1 MINTRN
7 NDIRIP
13 VSRQP
18 PVYIISGEQAEGKT
32 TFLMEILDNLRNEGV
47 RMRGIVA
54 PGYFQD
60 GTRSGFS
67 VVDVGTGIS
76 EELCSTTPDAGS
88 ERHARY
94 YFKPEGL
101 SFGNRAILDFN
112 PDTTDILVIDEVGR
126 FDIQG
131 AVWGGSIDKLV
142 EQPHP
147 PMIWTVRRE
156 FVGMV
161 TKRWPIRSAVREL
174 GSVSSEK
181 FTDDVMREI
190 RIYQSAVTSALQH
203 TRSR

>member
-1 MINTRN
+1 MIDTRN
-7 NDIRIP
+7 YDIRTS

-32 TFLMEILDNLRNEGV
+32 TFLMEMLDRLRIEGV
-47 RMRGIVA
+47 KMRGIVA
-54 PGYFQD
+54 PGYFKD
-60 GTRSGFS
+60 GARSGFS
-67 VVDVGTGIS
+67 VMDLGTQMS

-94 YFKPEGL
+94 FFRPEGL

-126 FDIQG
+126 FDVQG
-131 AVWGGSIDKLV
+131 ALWGGSIDKLMTL
-142 EQPHP
+142 PHP
-147 PMIWTVRRE
+147 PMVWTVRRE

-161 TKRWPIRSAVREL
+161 TKRWPIRPVVREL
-174 GSVSSEK
+174 GSVSNEK
-181 FTDDVMREI
+181 FTEEIMKEI
-190 RIYQSAVTSALQH
+190 RTYQSVVTSTLKH